1 MPKGEKE
8 ANEKSEEES
17 VVRRVSKNPKDRLH
31 ARYHKRKRDLTK
43 KNQAP

>member
-17 VVRRVSKNPKDRLH
+17 VVRRVSKTQNTGYTHGIINEKEI
-31 ARYHKRKRDLTK
+31 
-43 KNQAP
+43 